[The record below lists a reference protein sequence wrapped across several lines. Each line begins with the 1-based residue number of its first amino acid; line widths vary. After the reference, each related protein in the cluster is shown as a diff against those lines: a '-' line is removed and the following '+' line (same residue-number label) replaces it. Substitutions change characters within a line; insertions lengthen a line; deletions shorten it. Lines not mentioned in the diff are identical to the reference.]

1 MGNSGNQFD
10 NITETRGSGKGKR
23 GIEER
28 KRKKVEKVGQ
38 EKGGKAEKE
47 KTGTRG
53 KRIDIEIM

>member
-38 EKGGKAEKE
+38 EKTGKGGKGENG
-47 KTGTRG
+47 KTW
-53 KRIDIEIM
+53 